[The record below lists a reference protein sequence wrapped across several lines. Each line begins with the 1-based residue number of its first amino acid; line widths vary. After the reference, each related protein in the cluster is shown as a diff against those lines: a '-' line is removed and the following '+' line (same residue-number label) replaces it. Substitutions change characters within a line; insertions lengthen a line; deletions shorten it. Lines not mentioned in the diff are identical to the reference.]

1 MLKLKPSLDDL
12 IKSSIRSILKNKV
25 RTFLTSLGII
35 IGVTSVI
42 LLVSIGNGL
51 KDFVVEQFDSLGSN
65 IVYVMPGKM
74 FSGNGEGF
82 AGGGQSMMNNSFK
95 EKDLTNLTRKLDIE
109 AIFPMIETR
118 AEVKYLTN
126 SKKTSLEITNYQ
138 YGKSMNSLPSSGN
151 GRWFTKAEENK
162 NSKVVILGYNVKDEL
177 FGKSNPL
184 NKKINISGHTFKVI
198 GYLDQKGR
206 GLGGASIDDAVYIPL
221 NVSYN
226 IVGHKNI
233 QSIGIKVKDKEDI
246 EKIKKQTEEILKKD
260 YKKEDSFS
268 VVDQSQ
274 ILSSIN
280 TILSTLTVA
289 LSGIAAISLIVGG
302 IGIMNIMLV
311 TVTERTKEIGLRK
324 AVGAYPQAIL
334 LQFLIEAIILS
345 CLGGGIGIILGSLG
359 SWGIDKIFPAKV
371 TLESIILAFGVS
383 TIVGI
388 IFGVAPARK
397 ASKLSPIEA
406 LRYE

>member
-1 MLKLKPSLDDL
+1 MFKLKPSLDDL

-51 KDFVVEQFDSLGSN
+51 KSFVVEQFDSLGSN
-65 IVYVMPGKM
+65 VIYVIPGNM
-74 FSGNGEGF
+74 FGGD
-82 AGGGQSMMNNSFK
+82 GGGFSSGPPVMGVTFK
-95 EKDLTNLTRKLDIE
+95 EKDVDNLNRKLDIE
-109 AIFPMIETR
+109 SIFPLIESRT
-118 AEVKYLTN
+118 EIKYLN
-126 SKKTSLEITNYQ
+126 KNKKTALEITNYE
-138 YGKSMNSLPSSGN
+138 YGRSMNSLPSSGN
-151 GRWFTKAEENK
+151 GRWFTKAEEDK
-162 NSKVVILGYNVKDEL
+162 NAKVVILGYDVKEKL
-177 FGKSNPL
+177 FASANPL
-184 NKKINISGHTFKVI
+184 NKKVNVSGTTLKVI
-198 GYLDQKGR
+198 GYLDKKGR
-206 GLGGASIDDAVYIPL
+206 GFGNASIDDAIYVPM
-221 NVSYN
+221 NVGYN
-226 IVGHKNI
+226 IVGHRNI
-233 QSIGIKVKDKEDI
+233 QSIGIKAKDKEDI
-246 EKIKKQTEEILKKD
+246 EKLKKQTEDILKKD

-289 LSGIAAISLIVGG
+289 LSGIAAISLVVGG

-324 AVGAYPQAIL
+324 AIGAYPRAIL

-345 CLGGGIGIILGSLG
+345 CLGGGIGIIIGSLG
-359 SWGIDKIFPAKV
+359 AWGIDKVFPAKV
-371 TLESIILAFGVS
+371 TLESILLAFGVS

-388 IFGVAPARK
+388 IFGVTPALK
-397 ASKLSPIEA
+397 ASKLSPIDA